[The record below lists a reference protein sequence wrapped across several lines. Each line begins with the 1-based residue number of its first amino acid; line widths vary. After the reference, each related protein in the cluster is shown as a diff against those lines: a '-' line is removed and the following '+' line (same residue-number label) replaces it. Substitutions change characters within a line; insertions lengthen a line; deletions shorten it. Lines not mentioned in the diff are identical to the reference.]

1 VRKAESP
8 KPDFGYDWQQRS
20 RRVELRLVHQKKG
33 LASPFHLTP
42 KELQMKRFAALLALT
57 AMLSFGAFAQQ
68 KTDEQ
73 AKKDSNS
80 AGTGSAGFDTKHE
93 DKGSVKGSTST
104 THVDIQKLN
113 NEQHAR
119 DKETAKKTKL
129 DDHSKIDAADK
140 KR

>member
-1 VRKAESP
+1 
-8 KPDFGYDWQQRS
+8 
-20 RRVELRLVHQKKG
+20 
-33 LASPFHLTP
+33 
-42 KELQMKRFAALLALT
+42 MKHFAALLALT
-57 AMLSFGAFAQQ
+57 AMLSVGAFAQT

-80 AGTGSAGFDTKHE
+80 AGRGSAGFDTKHV
-93 DKGSVKGSTST
+93 DKGDVKGSTNT

-119 DKETAKKTKL
+119 DKEAAKKTKL

>member
-1 VRKAESP
+1 
-8 KPDFGYDWQQRS
+8 
-20 RRVELRLVHQKKG
+20 
-33 LASPFHLTP
+33 
-42 KELQMKRFAALLALT
+42 MKRFAALLALT
-57 AMLSFGAFAQQ
+57 AMLSFGAFAQ
-68 KTDEQ
+68 KKSDEQ

-80 AGTGSAGFDTKHE
+80 AGIGSAGFDTKHE
-93 DKGSVKGSTST
+93 DKGSVKGSTNT

-119 DKETAKKTKL
+119 DKEAAKKTKL

>member
-1 VRKAESP
+1 
-8 KPDFGYDWQQRS
+8 
-20 RRVELRLVHQKKG
+20 
-33 LASPFHLTP
+33 
-42 KELQMKRFAALLALT
+42 MKRFAVLFALT
-57 AMLSFGAFAQQ
+57 AMLSLGAFAQQ
-68 KTDEQ
+68 KSDEQ

-80 AGTGSAGFDTKHE
+80 AGGGGAGFDTKQQ
-93 DKGSVKGSTST
+93 DKGSVKGSTNT

-119 DKETAKKTKL
+119 DKETARKTKL